1 MAPARPRLR
10 RPLSTLLAAAL
21 PFVACATGTPRPDAV
36 VVWGGDLASA
46 VAATAAVA
54 PGCGLKLMDG
64 RRDEKGATAL
74 LVFLDGW
81 QSPQPESAVVTV
93 RLRREA
99 GAAVVEIA
107 ARPLAEYGM
116 EPPDIR
122 AGSEGSGCVPC
133 DALRAET
140 PMVRYSRGLALGN
153 AARASRCL
161 REALAAAEA
170 GAALAAPQ

>member
-1 MAPARPRLR
+1 MAQARPRHVRL
-10 RPLSTLLAAAL
+10 LATVLAAAL
-21 PFVACATGTPRPDAV
+21 PPSACATGAPRPDAV
-36 VVWGGDLASA
+36 VAWGGDLASA

-74 LVFLDGW
+74 LVFLDEW
-81 QSPQPESAVVTV
+81 QSPRPESAVVTV
-93 RLRREA
+93 RLRTEG

-107 ARPLAEYGM
+107 ARPLADYGM

-133 DALRAET
+133 DALRADT

-161 REALAAAEA
+161 GDALAAAEA
-170 GAALAAPQ
+170 GAAREAPG